1 MSIATAGRSSHT
13 DVVRAAGVPTGK
25 ADDGTDGT
33 TLREVHPMGTG
44 NDESVEGRRDV
55 CEASAGRLAADA
67 GSGAGDAGRLASG
80 RGDVGTADTDGKD
93 DFDLYDLKVEV
104 VAGDRPFVCGH
115 QVGDAFYVRGENLV
129 FERGTSFSMYA
140 LAAILPM
147 LPAKQRPLQRADW
160 MLSDEYIAC
169 PDPNCGARFRIT
181 RVGRRTLSH
190 GQTTVVPIARE

>member
-1 MSIATAGRSSHT
+1 
-13 DVVRAAGVPTGK
+13 
-25 ADDGTDGT
+25 
-33 TLREVHPMGTG
+33 MGTG

-55 CEASAGRLAADA
+55 CEASAGRLTAEA

-80 RGDVGTADTDGKD
+80 RGDVGAAGTD

-129 FERGTSFSMYA
+129 FEQGTSFSMYA